1 VATTIATQTE
11 TPDVPDAP
19 DAPGAPTRA
28 AASQP
33 VGAVAP
39 WYKDAIIY
47 QVHVRTFADSNGDG
61 IGDFRGLTSKLD
73 YLQDLGI
80 TAIWVQPFYPSPL
93 RDDGYDVADYTAVH
107 PNYGTL
113 KDFRDFLREAH
124 ARGLKV
130 ITELVI
136 NHTSD
141 QHPWFQRARTAKP
154 GSNARD
160 FYVWSDTPDKYREAR
175 IIFKDFEQ
183 SNWTWDPVAKQY
195 FWHRFYAHQPDL
207 NYDNP
212 AVMRAVIQALDFWL
226 KMGVDGLRLDAIPYL
241 YEREGTNCENLP
253 ETHAALK
260 HLRAHMDAHY
270 KDRMFLAEANQW
282 PEDAVAYFGDGDECN
297 MAFHFPVM
305 PRMFMAVRMED
316 RFPIMDIL
324 AQTPPIPANAQW
336 AMFLR
341 NHDELT
347 LEMVTDEERD
357 YMYRVYASDQEARIN
372 LGIRRRLAPLLNNNR
387 RRIELMNGLLFA
399 LPGTPVLY
407 YGDEIGMGDNIY
419 LGDRNGVRTPMQW
432 SGNRNAGFSNANP
445 QRLYLPITSL
455 PEYSYES
462 VNVEAQQANPQSLLW
477 WMKRLIALRKRYP
490 AFGTGDIEFL
500 TPDNRKVLTFV
511 RRTEGQTVLVVAN
524 LSRFVQGAE
533 IDLSAYAGYTPVEA
547 FGHTEFPIITP
558 DRPYFLTLG
567 PHSFYWFELQAPKVP
582 VETTGPDGTPEHRW
596 PILTATRGWEELFG
610 VARRSDLVRVLRA
623 YIPERRWFASK
634 ARRITNTEIVDTVT
648 MLTEAGNAVIAFV
661 RVSFSE
667 GDPDL
672 YILPLMHA
680 TGERAE
686 LLRLTAPYAVVAT
699 VGIGEHAGVLYDAM
713 AERAFTLA
721 LLDAVSGRRRFRGRG
736 GELVGVPSSMFR
748 QLRGADTNLEPQI
761 SAAEQ
766 SNTSVIFGD
775 RFILKLFRRLGEGL
789 NPDLEIG
796 RFLTETAHFAG
807 TPPLAGSLEYRGTG
821 GELSSLAMVQALVP
835 NEGDAW
841 AYTLDMLGEFY
852 EAAAAAPADVTPAG
866 HMPPASQA
874 TGAEPTQFP
883 DLAREYIG
891 SYLESARLLGQRTA
905 EMHRALA
912 AETRD
917 PAFTAEP
924 FTPMYQRGLYQSLR
938 AQAST
943 VIALL
948 RKRRHSLPEAAQAE
962 ADAMLT
968 DAAVITARFGAVRD
982 TPIHA
987 TRQRTHGDYH
997 LGQVLYTGKDFVIID
1012 YEGEP
1017 MRTLSE
1023 RRIKRSPLRDVA
1035 GMLRSF
1041 HYAAFSP
1048 LVNPEASGGNV
1059 RPEDLAALEPWAHFW
1074 YAWVSAA
1081 FLAAYRETAG
1091 DAAFVPRNER
1101 EFTVL
1106 LDARLLEKA
1115 LYELSYELNN
1125 RPSWAAIP
1133 LRGIRDLL
1141 RGAGNREETV

>member
-1 VATTIATQTE
+1 MATTIE
-11 TPDVPDAP
+11 TSPVSPET
-19 DAPGAPTRA
+19 PTRA
-28 AASQP
+28 AQSRV
-33 VGAVAP
+33 VGSIAP
-39 WYKDAIIY
+39 WYKDAVIY

-61 IGDFRGLTSKLD
+61 IGDFRGLTGKLD
-73 YLQDLGI
+73 YLQDLGV

-93 RDDGYDVADYTAVH
+93 RDDGYDVADYTNVH

-113 KDFRDFLREAH
+113 KDFRAFLNEAH

-141 QHPWFQRARTAKP
+141 QHPWFQRARTAKE
-154 GSNARD
+154 GSTARN
-160 FYVWSDTPDKYREAR
+160 FYVWSDTPEKYREAR
-175 IIFKDFEQ
+175 ILFKDFEQ
-183 SNWTWDPVAKQY
+183 SNWTWDSVAKQY
-195 FWHRFYAHQPDL
+195 FWHRFYSHQPDL

-324 AQTPPIPANAQW
+324 AQTPAIPDNAQW

-387 RRIELMNGLLFA
+387 RRIELMNGLLFS

-432 SGNRNAGFSNANP
+432 NANRNAGFSDANP

-490 AFGTGDIEFL
+490 AFGAGSIEFL
-500 TPDNRKVLTFV
+500 TPDNRKVLAFL
-511 RRTEGQTVLVVAN
+511 RRHEGQTLLVVAN
-524 LSRFVQGAE
+524 MSRFVQGAE
-533 IDLSAYAGYTPVEA
+533 LDLSQFPGYTPVEA
-547 FGHTEFPIITP
+547 FGHTEFPAVTT

-567 PHSFYWFELQAPKVP
+567 PHSFYWFEMQAPRGP
-582 VETTGPDGTPEHRW
+582 VEQIGPDGVPEHQW
-596 PILTATRGWEELFG
+596 PTLTVSRNWEDLFG
-610 VARRSDLVRVLRA
+610 TKMRGNLARILRT
-623 YIPERRWFASK
+623 YMPERRWFGAK
-634 ARRITNTEIVDTVT
+634 ARRMTNTEIVDAVS
-648 MLTEAGNAVIAFV
+648 LPTESGNAILAFV
-661 RVSFSE
+661 RVSFAE

-686 LLRLTAPYAVVAT
+686 VLRLTAPHAVVAT
-699 VGIGEHAGVLYDAM
+699 VATGEHDGVLYDAVV
-713 AERAFTLA
+713 ERAFALA
-721 LLDAVSGRRRFRGRG
+721 LLDGIAGRRRYKSAG
-736 GELVGVPSSMFR
+736 GELSGVPTSLYR
-748 QLRGADTNLEPQI
+748 QLRGPADANIEPQVG
-761 SAAEQ
+761 SVEQ
-766 SNTSVIFGD
+766 SNTSIIFGD
-775 RFILKLFRRLGEGL
+775 RFILKLFRRLGEGV

-796 RFLTETAHFAG
+796 RFLTEVAHAEG
-807 TPPLAGSLEYRGTG
+807 TPPLGGSVEYRSAG
-821 GELSSLAMVQALVP
+821 GEPVSLAMLQALVP

-841 AYTLDMLGEFY
+841 QYTVDMLDDYY
-852 EAAAAAPADVTPAG
+852 ERAITYTEANPADL
-866 HMPPASQA
+866 MPSAAQLRGMEAP
-874 TGAEPTQFP
+874 QFP

-891 SYLESARLLGQRTA
+891 TYLESARILGQRTA

-912 AETRD
+912 MPTRD
-917 PAFTAEP
+917 AAFKPEP
-924 FTPMYQRGLYQSLR
+924 FTPMYQRGMYQSLR
-938 AQAST
+938 TQANT
-943 VIALL
+943 ALALL
-948 RKRRHSLPEAAQAE
+948 RKRVSTLSETGRAE
-962 ADAMLT
+962 AEVVLAGE
-968 DAAVITARFGAVRD
+968 AEITARFSAIRD
-982 TPIHA
+982 MPIHA

-1012 YEGEP
+1012 FEGEP
-1017 MRTLSE
+1017 MRSLSE
-1023 RRIKRSPLRDVA
+1023 RRIKRSALRDVA

-1048 LVNPEASGGNV
+1048 LVNPEIGGTV
-1059 RPEDLAALEPWAHFW
+1059 RPEDSVALEPWARFW
-1074 YAWVSAA
+1074 YAWVTAT
-1081 FLAAYRETAG
+1081 FLSAYREAAA
-1091 DAAFVPRNER
+1091 DAAFIPKDER
-1101 EFTVL
+1101 EFETL

-1125 RPSWAAIP
+1125 RPTWAGIP

-1141 RGAGNREETV
+1141 HGTGIREVTA